1 LVILSGLLFLLLCAS
16 PLRRSPIPLRRI
28 DFGFPVPAEKEQG
41 KNPAQSLKSK
51 AKRAIRTPKAKTVKL
66 LSGGN
71 PQFAKGGAPPE
82 HASITTIPVWKKP
95 FGKRRHH
102 DPAARDC
109 RPTGDSSNQ
118 LNWVS

>member
-71 PQFAKGGAPPE
+71 PQFAKGGAPRNTLQSPRYQ
-82 HASITTIPVWKKP
+82 
-95 FGKRRHH
+95 FGKNPLVNAAIMTRRQGT
-102 DPAARDC
+102 AALQVIRLI
-109 RPTGDSSNQ
+109 S
-118 LNWVS
+118 